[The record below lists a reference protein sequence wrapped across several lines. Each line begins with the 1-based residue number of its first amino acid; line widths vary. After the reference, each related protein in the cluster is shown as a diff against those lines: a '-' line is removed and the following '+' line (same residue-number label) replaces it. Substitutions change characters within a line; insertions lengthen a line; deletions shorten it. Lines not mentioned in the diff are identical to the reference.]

1 MKCSLL
7 GIQCPRRRFALL
19 NYILIACCIL
29 LTVSIL
35 SYQWIDKENLWEAIR
50 GHEGRLVVLE
60 KPAKAQAEKLNK
72 KNWPNQGYGEG
83 K

>member
-1 MKCSLL
+1 MKCPILQ
-7 GIQCPRRRFALL
+7 IQCPKRRLELL
-19 NYILIACCIL
+19 NYVLIVYCIL
-29 LTVSIL
+29 LTISIL
-35 SYQWIDKENLWEAIR
+35 SYQWIDKGNLWEEIR
-50 GHEGRLVVLE
+50 GQERRIVILE